1 MQWINAEAIRQ
12 FFEVAKLNN
21 MSVDFSKR
29 MIRETLE
36 KELSK
41 YKED

>member
-1 MQWINAEAIRQ
+1 MWINAEAIKSFMELSKQ
-12 FFEVAKLNN
+12 NN
-21 MSVDFSKR
+21 MSLDFAKR